1 MFTRLTYLSQVSQA
15 QGGSLHYAARQT
27 SDYCLTDF
35 LFSEQVDVVFA
46 VLVSDWLME
55 GQLIICSTQPDRL
68 LDKWDADEATS
79 CQYSLCETA
88 TSFRK
93 NHGCNSP
100 PCPIWISPNILRNNP
115 LPITMTEHLL
125 YFIAKFKIMCLSAS
139 WLSIAFSDTD
149 LMLQFCLP

>member
-15 QGGSLHYAARQT
+15 QGGSLHYVAPQT

-35 LFSEQVDVVFA
+35 LFSEQVDVVFV

-55 GQLIICSTQPDRL
+55 GQLIICSTPPDRL

-93 NHGCNSP
+93 KL
-100 PCPIWISPNILRNNP
+100 W
-115 LPITMTEHLL
+115 M
-125 YFIAKFKIMCLSAS
+125 
-139 WLSIAFSDTD
+139 
-149 LMLQFCLP
+149 